1 MSLEELRQEAL
12 KLGRS
17 DAETLT
23 ETALKIFLKA
33 SKKASTICKTTLK
46 SDLIKLAESVS
57 ISHLKADGKP
67 KTKYELC
74 MELDGKNAL
83 PSDKIKSKPK
93 PKTELEKSIQAT
105 LEEEYKSKLDRLESL
120 MKSLETEKESL
131 AAREQLLQDRE
142 SLLEQEKHNLRE
154 SLTSKLEEERR
165 ERNESFVKVLQEK
178 DAIIESLKKQ
188 NEEELKRDVERLKE
202 TEDTLLKQA
211 ELIKEAEDSRIK
223 REEALRKQV
232 RKKEAEAEK
241 IKEKYVSNLERLKE
255 KEKTSKAV
263 LLEQLKKD
271 RRKPVKL
278 TDDEI
283 KIKVFTNSYFER
295 MFKDAVAYLLETDDP
310 KLHRSITIKEII
322 QTVPHQRFIDYAKKQ
337 FNLQTT
343 KFNSKEDIL
352 DKMLQTMIEAS
363 ETSGESSDDDNKITE
378 EDEELNADLAV
389 FNVEKEDDGEE
400 EKSFEMKQSVL
411 NWPVR
416 QLDVNSVDKLLTEIQ
431 STRTT
436 TTDLV
441 KIQKIVFNALGLLN

>member
-17 DAETLT
+17 DAELLT

-33 SKKASTICKTTLK
+33 SKKASIICKTTLK
-46 SDLIKLAESVS
+46 SDLVKIAESVAVNP
-57 ISHLKADGKP
+57 LKSNGKP

-74 MELDGKNAL
+74 MELEEKDAL
-83 PSDKIKSKPK
+83 SIDKSKSKPK
-93 PKTELEKSIQAT
+93 PTKTELEKSIQAT
-105 LEEEYKSKLDRLESL
+105 LEEEYKAKLDHLETL

-131 AAREQLLQDRE
+131 VEREKFLKDRE
-142 SLLEQEKHNLRE
+142 SSLEQEKQELRK
-154 SLTSKLEEERR
+154 SLTSRLEEERK
-165 ERNESFVKVLQEK
+165 EQNNNFVKVLQEK
-178 DAIIESLKKQ
+178 DAVIESLKKQ
-188 NEEELKRDVERLKE
+188 NEEELKQDVDRLKE

-211 ELIKEAEDSRIK
+211 ELIKDAEDSRVR

-232 RKKEAEAEK
+232 QRKEVEAEK
-241 IKEKYVSNLERLKE
+241 IKEKYTSNLERLKE
-255 KEKTSKAV
+255 KEKTSKIV
-263 LLEQLKKD
+263 LLDQLKKD
-271 RRKPVKL
+271 RRKPGKL
-278 TDDEI
+278 TDDEV
-283 KIKVFTNSYFER
+283 KVKVYENPYFER
-295 MFKDAVAYLLETDDP
+295 MFKDAVAYLLETEDP

-322 QTVPHQRFIDYAKKQ
+322 QTVAHQRFIDYAKKQ

-352 DKMLQTMIEAS
+352 DKMLQTMIEAA
-363 ETSGESSDDDNKITE
+363 ETSVDSFEDNKTTE
-378 EDEELNADLAV
+378 DDEELNADLAV

-400 EKSFEMKQSVL
+400 EKSFEMKQSIL

-431 STRTT
+431 SARTT

-441 KIQKIVFNALGLLN
+441 KVQKIVFNALGLLN